1 MDNKVFGTTFLAI
14 ILSAFV
20 FFGVANAGALAVDQ
34 WFFPAEKFG
43 DNTYI
48 GATDV
53 SNMEVAEAKQLFAGR
68 VESWKQ
74 SAQLIV
80 TYQDA
85 TANYPLDNAEILL
98 DETVQQ
104 ARTGSQNNFIFQLS
118 DATTQT
124 FLTENF
130 PTVMFS
136 NEEIQNITAKLEEA
150 LHNGQAE
157 TRVTISDD
165 NLNVERGIVSSV
177 SFNYNLQSK
186 GAQAV
191 LAALN
196 GYQIAPNTQFSLINF
211 LDELDIQQVSDEEL
225 TNIASAIYGVILQ
238 SNFIID
244 ERSISTK
251 MPAAIPLG
259 QEAAINRALN
269 IDFVFTNPNDSSFIL
284 NIGTNGAAIEASMTG
299 LPFVYTYSVQI
310 GEQEEVKPRLVKQY
324 SAFVSNGSTIKEP
337 GADGVRLNVGRLI
350 LNQGEELEI
359 EAISTDF
366 YPPTHRIEVYP
377 LASTET
383 VPEEGAI
390 SDPATGDVNAST
402 GTDPSTDGSADPST
416 GDAGAGGTD
425 SSIGDTGSDGTG
437 PSADGSQTGGNGAG
451 DGSGNN
457 NGGSG
462 STDDSDKADG
472 SENDHSTGSGNE
484 KGSDPT
490 YDKGGNI
497 INP

>member
-14 ILSAFV
+14 ILSAFL
-20 FFGVANAGALAVDQ
+20 FFGVANAGALAVDK
-34 WFFPAEKFG
+34 WFFPVEKFG

-53 SNMEVAEAKQLFAGR
+53 SNMEVTEAKQLFAGR

-85 TANYPLDNAEILL
+85 TANYPLDNAQILL

-104 ARTGSQNNFIFQLS
+104 AQNGSQNNFVFQLS

-124 FLTENF
+124 FLAEQFPAAVFSTEQ
-130 PTVMFS
+130 
-136 NEEIQNITAKLEEA
+136 IQSVTAKLEES
-150 LHNGQAE
+150 LQNGQAE

-165 NLNVERGIVSSV
+165 NLSVEREVVSSV
-177 SFNYNLQSK
+177 SFNHNLQSK
-186 GAQAV
+186 GAQAA

-196 GYQIAPNTQFSLINF
+196 GFQIAPNAQFSLIGF
-211 LDELDIQQVSDEEL
+211 LDEQDLQQVSDQEL
-225 TNIASAIYGVILQ
+225 TEIASAIYGVILQ

-244 ERSISTK
+244 ERSIGTK
-251 MPAAIPLG
+251 IPSSIPLG

-269 IDFVFTNPNDSSFIL
+269 VDFVFTNPNDSSFIL
-284 NIGTNGAAIEASMTG
+284 NIGTNGTAIEASMTG

-310 GEQEEVKPRLVKQY
+310 GEQEEVKPRLIKQY
-324 SAFVSNGSTIKEP
+324 SAFVSNGSTVKET

-350 LNQGEELEI
+350 LAQGEELEI
-359 EAISTDF
+359 EPISTDF

-377 LASTET
+377 LTSTEV
-383 VPEEGAI
+383 VPEGGEI
-390 SDPATGDVNAST
+390 IDPATGEVT
-402 GTDPSTDGSADPST
+402 TPGGTDSTTGDTADPST
-416 GDAGAGGTD
+416 GT
-425 SSIGDTGSDGTG
+425 DGTG
-437 PSADGSQTGGNGAG
+437 SSSGDSGSNGTGSSTEGSQPSGGTTNGPENNNSGTGNV
-451 DGSGNN
+451 GNN
-457 NGGSG
+457 NNAGGSG
-462 STDDSDKADG
+462 KD
-472 SENDHSTGSGNE
+472 NSTGSGN